1 METEREKIL
10 QGESYNAPCDELI
23 KERNYAKELLYEC
36 NMLRPSETQ
45 KRTGIID
52 QLFDSVKNKFLIEQP
67 FRCDYRYNIHIGE
80 NFYANMGCT
89 ILDEAAVTFGN
100 NVLLAPNGSIY
111 TAGHPIDVGLRNAG
125 QEYALPVT
133 IGNNVWIE
141 GDVVIVHGVTIG
153 DNSII
158 GAGSVVTKSIPANVI
173 AVGNPC
179 RVIKAVSGETD
190 K

>member
-10 QGESYNAPCDELI
+10 QGKSYNAQCDELI
-23 KERNYAKELLYEC
+23 KERNYTKELLYEY

-52 QLFDSVKNKFLIEQP
+52 QLFGSVKNQFLLEQP
-67 FRCDYRYNIHIGE
+67 FHCDYGYNIHIGE

-100 NVLLAPNGSIY
+100 NVLLTPNVSIY
-111 TAGHPIDVGLRNAG
+111 TAGHPIDVELRNAG

-133 IGNNVWIE
+133 
-141 GDVVIVHGVTIG
+141 
-153 DNSII
+153 NSF
-158 GAGSVVTKSIPANVI
+158 NL
-173 AVGNPC
+173 
-179 RVIKAVSGETD
+179 ETHSLWALL
-190 K
+190 